1 MDLDGLSARVSQD
14 LNQDVSWARLL
25 ARGSEKICF
34 QIIEMVNRILSSG
47 FNNEI
52 PFPCGLSAKI
62 ALCSLK

>member
-25 ARGSEKICF
+25 ARGSEKESASKSLRWSTEF
-34 QIIEMVNRILSSG
+34 FPSG

-62 ALCSLK
+62 ALCS